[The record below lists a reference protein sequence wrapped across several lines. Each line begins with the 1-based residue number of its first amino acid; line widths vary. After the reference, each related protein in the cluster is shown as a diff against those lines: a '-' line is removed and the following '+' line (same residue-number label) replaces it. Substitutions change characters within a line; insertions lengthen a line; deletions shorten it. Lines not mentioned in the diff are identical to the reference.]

1 MSVDTTQK
9 QKRRTSALPQM
20 QVARVTLPEEIYRRL
35 KTMILDGGLMPGEL
49 VTIQGLASAFGVSAM
64 PVREALQRL
73 TAEGALR
80 VISGRSV
87 GIPELESDR
96 LVDLT
101 KVRVEIESLAASW
114 ATPLIGKE
122 DIAKLEALVE
132 TMTKAVEAGDTRAYV
147 RANHD
152 FHFTIYAAS
161 GSETLLSLIEGLW
174 LQISPYFHL
183 LHGVRGTGNYDNAN
197 HEHKLILKAIRAG
210 DAKACADHLRGD
222 IESATAGLLKLLR

>member
-1 MSVDTTQK
+1 
-9 QKRRTSALPQM
+9 M
-20 QVARVTLPEEIYRRL
+20 QVARVTLPGEIYRRL

-73 TAEGALR
+73 IAEGALR

-96 LVDLT
+96 LTDLT

-114 ATPLIGKE
+114 ATPRMTE
-122 DIAKLEALVE
+122 ADTTKLEGLVE
-132 TMTKAVEAGDTRAYV
+132 TMTKAVEAGDTRTYV

-161 GSETLLSLIEGLW
+161 GSATLLSVIEALW
-174 LQISPYFHL
+174 LQVSPYFHL

-197 HEHKLILKAIRAG
+197 HEHKLILQAIRAG
-210 DAKACADHLRGD
+210 DAAGCAAHLRGD

>member
-1 MSVDTTQK
+1 MSVETTQRP
-9 QKRRTSALPQM
+9 KRRTSALPQM
-20 QVARVTLPEEIYRRL
+20 QVARVTLPGEIYQRL
-35 KTMILDGGLMPGEL
+35 KAMILDGGLMPGEL
-49 VTIQGLASAFGVSAM
+49 VTIQGLAGAFGVSAM

-87 GIPELESDR
+87 GIPELQSDR
-96 LVDLT
+96 LTDLT

-114 ATPLIGKE
+114 ATPRMS
-122 DIAKLEALVE
+122 EADTARLQDLVE
-132 TMTKAVEAGDTRAYV
+132 TMTKAVEAGDTRTYV

-161 GSETLLSLIEGLW
+161 GSETLLSVIEALW
-174 LQISPYFHL
+174 LQVSPYFHL
-183 LHGVRGTGNYDNAN
+183 LHGVRGAGNYDNAN
-197 HEHKLILKAIRAG
+197 HEHKLILQAIRAG
-210 DAKACADHLRGD
+210 DAEGCAAHLRGD

>member
-49 VTIQGLASAFGVSAM
+49 VTIQAWPAPSGSAPM

-80 VISGRSV
+80 VISGRRSASRNWNPT
-87 GIPELESDR
+87 GWSISPRCGSR
-96 LVDLT
+96 S
-101 KVRVEIESLAASW
+101 RASPPSW

-122 DIAKLEALVE
+122 DIAKLEVQVE
-132 TMTKAVEAGDTRAYV
+132 TMTKAVEDGDTRAYV

-161 GSETLLSLIEGLW
+161 DPRPCS
-174 LQISPYFHL
+174 
-183 LHGVRGTGNYDNAN
+183 R
-197 HEHKLILKAIRAG
+197 
-210 DAKACADHLRGD
+210 
-222 IESATAGLLKLLR
+222 